1 MDYIQVFAERIS
13 QTMSMSD
20 AYILI
25 LSAREQR
32 KEVPILIGEAEAQ
45 AILLAVE
52 GRSARRPLTHNLL
65 SSILDEYMLNLKRVT
80 IDRFDEGIFY
90 SSMYLY
96 DGFSEKCFDCRTSDA
111 VVMSLLQGCGI
122 YMNSNV
128 FEETS
133 MEQGALEGNLPGNHH
148 PVTHPA
154 DTLAALEEMLREC
167 EENEDYEQAAES
179 LKRIEQI
186 KNSL

>member
-52 GRSARRPLTHNLL
+52 GRSARRPLTHNC
-65 SSILDEYMLNLKRVT
+65 SVPFSTSI
-80 IDRFDEGIFY
+80 
-90 SSMYLY
+90 
-96 DGFSEKCFDCRTSDA
+96 C
-111 VVMSLLQGCGI
+111 
-122 YMNSNV
+122 
-128 FEETS
+128 
-133 MEQGALEGNLPGNHH
+133 
-148 PVTHPA
+148 
-154 DTLAALEEMLREC
+154 
-167 EENEDYEQAAES
+167 
-179 LKRIEQI
+179 
-186 KNSL
+186 

>member
-52 GRSARRPLTHNLL
+52 GRSARRP
-65 SSILDEYMLNLKRVT
+65 
-80 IDRFDEGIFY
+80 
-90 SSMYLY
+90 
-96 DGFSEKCFDCRTSDA
+96 
-111 VVMSLLQGCGI
+111 
-122 YMNSNV
+122 
-128 FEETS
+128 
-133 MEQGALEGNLPGNHH
+133 
-148 PVTHPA
+148 
-154 DTLAALEEMLREC
+154 
-167 EENEDYEQAAES
+167 
-179 LKRIEQI
+179 
-186 KNSL
+186 